1 MFLKESQQLQT
12 ASPGFVLASLAEQCE
27 VFDTLSWAEG
37 QLLYGAA
44 QLQPLP
50 RVMLGKGKQAGWSVC
65 LSEQL
70 ATGEVARWLRSL
82 CYSRILGIFLAP
94 HKTDYSCLYLQF

>member
-1 MFLKESQQLQT
+1 MFLKVSQQLQT
-12 ASPGFVLASLAEQCE
+12 ARLGFVLASLAEQCE
-27 VFDTLSWAEG
+27 VFDTLSWAAG

-50 RVMLGKGKQAGWSVC
+50 RVMLKKGKQAGWSVC

-70 ATGEVARWLRSL
+70 AAGEVPRWLRSL
-82 CYSRILGIFLAP
+82 CYSRIPGIFRAP
-94 HKTDYSCLYLQF
+94 HRADYSCFYLQF